1 MSNIINTGGG
11 SLAGQASF
19 VDQLKEALEVR
30 VKSRPYTAEIS
41 RETPSALVFLL
52 DQSGSM
58 ADLVYDSATC
68 KYVTKAE
75 KLTEA
80 VNDILNDLL
89 DSCKRS
95 EIYRDYFDIAII
107 GYGGEDSNKANFA
120 WQGNLK
126 DKRWVKVSELVDNY
140 ISKEKVRK
148 EENIRGKI
156 HYTDVPYRRWVEPKA
171 GYLTP
176 MNSAML
182 VALDLLQEWIVD
194 YKGKD
199 VYPPMVINVTDGQL
213 TDASFDEILKTANK
227 IKQLHTMDGNVLV
240 LNLHIAEANEISVL
254 FPRDKDELPNDRFA
268 GLLFDMS
275 SDMPSLYDMD
285 IASLTSKDKKGS
297 YTGMSY
303 NTNLS
308 DVIRIMHIGTRTT
321 PTRRILKQ

>member
-30 VKSRPYTAEIS
+30 VKSRPYTAQIS

-58 ADLVYDSATC
+58 TGEIYDSVLG
-68 KYVTKAE
+68 KNVSKAD

-80 VNDILNDLL
+80 VNKILNDLL
-89 DSCKRS
+89 DRCKKS
-95 EIYRDYFDIAII
+95 EGYRDYFDIAII

-140 ISKEKVRK
+140 VSKETISI
-148 EENIRGKI
+148 EQNIRGKI
-156 HYTDVPYRRWVEPKA
+156 VYADTVYLKWIEPKA
-171 GYLTP
+171 VFRTP

-182 VALDLLQEWIVD
+182 LALDLLQEWIVNH
-194 YKGKD
+194 KGKD
-199 VYPPMVINVTDGQL
+199 VYPPTIINITDGQL
-213 TDASFDEILKTANK
+213 TDATFEEVLKTAQR
-227 IKQLHTMDGNVLV
+227 IKQLHTIDGNVLV
-240 LNLHIAEANEISVL
+240 FNLHIAESDDTSVL
-254 FPRDKDELPNDRFA
+254 FPQGKDELPNDMFA

-275 SDMPSLYDMD
+275 SDLPSIYD
-285 IASLTSKDKKGS
+285 IEVSALTNKDKNGT

-303 NTNLS
+303 NANLS
-308 DVIRIMHIGTRTT
+308 EVVRIMDIGTRTSFG
-321 PTRRILKQ
+321 RILKQ